1 MTMRSVF
8 AMVLGNITVLNAQTI
23 STDVT
28 QDVSVGTLFEAI
40 ERGLAV
46 DPRTAA
52 AYAQENA
59 IAAGVRV
66 STATL
71 LPSLSVEGTATRFK
85 EAMIAAPLHRFD
97 PTAPPMFART
107 LVQSRWTAA
116 YTLFDGGIRRATI
129 REAQAA
135 QHSANATTNGVEM
148 TVIEAV
154 ATTYLSVI
162 AWRELNVAED
172 RRLNSLRG
180 ERDRVQQLFDVGR
193 TPRVSLLR
201 ADAALAMATASKVAT
216 EQQFDAATH
225 ELARLLAVPM
235 DAINPPQLTSVVT
248 TGVNA
253 LNIDQL
259 VSRAIEA
266 NPQITTARYDVE
278 AKRAAE
284 RGTRASWLP
293 TIQLAAAVVT
303 YAGSGVDLTGEWQGG
318 IAVSYPIFTGGARV
332 HRIAGAAAAREAA
345 ESSLRARELELAIG
359 VDRLTAKV
367 LENRARVAAL
377 TAAVTHVAEVARIEQ
392 LALSVGA
399 GVQSDFLRAEAD
411 VFTARADLVRAVHGE
426 ITALIALA
434 GATGDLSPIWLQ
446 DNLENRR

>member
-216 EQQFDAATH
+216 EQQSTYICRHHRRQCAEH
-225 ELARLLAVPM
+225 RSAR
-235 DAINPPQLTSVVT
+235 Q
-248 TGVNA
+248 
-253 LNIDQL
+253 
-259 VSRAIEA
+259 SR
-266 NPQITTARYDVE
+266 
-278 AKRAAE
+278 
-284 RGTRASWLP
+284 
-293 TIQLAAAVVT
+293 
-303 YAGSGVDLTGEWQGG
+303 
-318 IAVSYPIFTGGARV
+318 
-332 HRIAGAAAAREAA
+332 H
-345 ESSLRARELELAIG
+345 
-359 VDRLTAKV
+359 
-367 LENRARVAAL
+367 
-377 TAAVTHVAEVARIEQ
+377 
-392 LALSVGA
+392 
-399 GVQSDFLRAEAD
+399 
-411 VFTARADLVRAVHGE
+411 
-426 ITALIALA
+426 
-434 GATGDLSPIWLQ
+434 
-446 DNLENRR
+446 